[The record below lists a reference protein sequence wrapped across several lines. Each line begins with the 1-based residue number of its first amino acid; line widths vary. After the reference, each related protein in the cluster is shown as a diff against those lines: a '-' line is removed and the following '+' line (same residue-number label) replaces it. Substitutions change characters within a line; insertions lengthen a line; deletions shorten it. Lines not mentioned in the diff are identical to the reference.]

1 MRNLAVWMIELVK
14 LACRQRL
21 HPVNAECPICRQ
33 MVRLHYK
40 KAGRRHLLAHAR
52 ACSRALY
59 EGSHYCAHYRDKIKC
74 VGSGMLAN
82 FDPHPSENLHFN
94 VPRSLE
100 VEG

>member
-14 LACRQRL
+14 LASRQRL

-59 EGSHYCAHYRDKIKC
+59 EGSRYCAHYSAKIKC

-82 FDPHPSENLHFN
+82 FDPHPSESLYFH

-100 VEG
+100 LEG